1 VRLNSAINCAIR
13 EWHSKKYLR
22 RSSVL
27 LELPSLKIVQNN
39 RPLRIILILDLLH
52 AIMNKPFHLI
62 PVRLKPR
69 LVRPLVIGIFSAVS
83 LASGLIPSLQV
94 NSLDRTA
101 TITVSNSAYAQANGI
116 TSQELQNYARS
127 VLAIEPI
134 RQETYNQIKQIIGNR
149 DVPAIACHQ
158 PNSLNNL
165 NRNIRE
171 IAVNYCNQSIAI
183 VEQNDLTI
191 GRFNLITTSQQSD
204 PDLQQRIQAE
214 LIRLQR
220 NR

>member
-1 VRLNSAINCAIR
+1 MQSA
-13 EWHSKKYLR
+13 
-22 RSSVL
+22 L

-39 RPLRIILILDLLH
+39 RPLRSILILDLLH

-62 PVRLKPR
+62 RDRLKPR
-69 LVRPLVIGIFSAVS
+69 LVRPLVIGILSTVS
-83 LASGLIPSLQV
+83 LVSGLIPSFQV
-94 NSLDRTA
+94 DLLDRTA
-101 TITVSNSAYAQANGI
+101 TVAISNSAYAQANAI
-116 TSQELQNYARS
+116 TSQEVQNYARS

-191 GRFNLITTSQQSD
+191 GRFNVITTSQQSD
-204 PDLQQRIQAE
+204 PELQQRIQEE

-220 NR
+220 SR

>member
-1 VRLNSAINCAIR
+1 
-13 EWHSKKYLR
+13 
-22 RSSVL
+22 
-27 LELPSLKIVQNN
+27 
-39 RPLRIILILDLLH
+39 
-52 AIMNKPFHLI
+52 MNKPFHLI
-62 PVRLKPR
+62 RRLKPR
-69 LVRPLVIGIFSAVS
+69 LVRPLVIGILSTVS
-83 LASGLIPSLQV
+83 LVSGLVPGFQA

-101 TITVSNSAYAQANGI
+101 TVAISNSAYAQANAI
-116 TSQELQNYARS
+116 SDQEVEDYARS

-158 PNSLNNL
+158 SNSLNNL

-183 VEQNDLTI
+183 VEQNNLDI

-204 PDLQQRIQAE
+204 AQLRERIQRA
-214 LIRLQR
+214 LIQLQSR
-220 NR
+220 R